1 MVASEQHEPLLL
13 YIAIVLDVISMV
25 LVVEHLDSMP
35 SQNTRDQHPRDTA
48 SPGAPL
54 DGPKMT
60 KVRVEALKMVDDRG
74 TTPLVQMVKLQIF

>member
-35 SQNTRDQHPRDTA
+35 SQNTRA
-48 SPGAPL
+48 STL
-54 DGPKMT
+54 
-60 KVRVEALKMVDDRG
+60 G
-74 TTPLVQMVKLQIF
+74 TQPHLGLH